1 MPESN
6 FDKSAQQ
13 RASKKYRAKP
23 EVQERERERL
33 RLLEQTPE
41 RKQYNRDRMREY
53 MREVRAKKKESG
65 DGPAPET

>member
-1 MPESN
+1 MSESN

-33 RLLEQTPE
+33 RLLEQSPE
-41 RKQYNRDRMREY
+41 RKEYNRDRMREY
-53 MREVRAKKKESG
+53 MREVRARKKLEQ
-65 DGPAPET
+65 DQPEG